1 MQPATDEVPIPDT
14 DLLKEVVDH
23 YETADQFARG
33 VAVFRDEVVIPA
45 HNELRYAGHHVIQ
58 SIDAD
63 THQAGDVDNL
73 RKAYRHCE
81 RAMYEASEAGLMH
94 AARIILTVY
103 KEYPGVVISEVVK
116 DYHESWRR
124 AKQAKDIVVAGRANR
139 ESVLAHTRKYMD
151 MFHDLK
157 GRVEQLEAAR
167 DDLATKNWSKPIGLG
182 AASFYKRSQ

>member
-1 MQPATDEVPIPDT
+1 MQPATYEVPIPDT

-33 VAVFRDEVVIPA
+33 VAVFRDKVVIPA

-63 THQAGDVDNL
+63 THQAGDVVNL

-124 AKQAKDIVVAGRANR
+124 AETSEGHRGCRSCEPRIGAGPHPEVHGHVPRPEGTCR
-139 ESVLAHTRKYMD
+139 TTGS
-151 MFHDLK
+151 
-157 GRVEQLEAAR
+157 
-167 DDLATKNWSKPIGLG
+167 G
-182 AASFYKRSQ
+182 A